1 MRRQGRRSVSV
12 ISKGDESKEVISP
25 EDGTQGCSSRN
36 PQHYPKVMA
45 SLAGAGDGS
54 KGEPDMLMCSKES
67 PGSPGRED
75 EKVELDTSG
84 VFIAA
89 EEEASQTA
97 ILGKS
102 LGVSF
107 GANEAK
113 ILQKLN
119 GLEASEAIGMS
130 RAS

>member
-1 MRRQGRRSVSV
+1 
-12 ISKGDESKEVISP
+12 
-25 EDGTQGCSSRN
+25 
-36 PQHYPKVMA
+36 MA

-54 KGEPDMLMCSKES
+54 KDEPDMLMCSKGS
-67 PGSPGRED
+67 PGSPGREE

-89 EEEASQTA
+89 KEEASQTA

-119 GLEASEAIGMS
+119 GLEASEAIGMYC
-130 RAS
+130 AS